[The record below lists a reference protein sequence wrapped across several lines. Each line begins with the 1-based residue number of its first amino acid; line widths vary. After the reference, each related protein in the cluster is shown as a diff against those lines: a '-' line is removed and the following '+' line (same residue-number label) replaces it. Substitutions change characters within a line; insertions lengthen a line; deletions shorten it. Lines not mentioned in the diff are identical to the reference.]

1 MNFFSKRKHKKL
13 DTDKAENAALNGAEI
28 TDSAQEYPSE
38 NIFENSLEEFSED
51 DIILSEKAAA
61 RRGFSVFDFIRKIFI
76 AFFLVVFVASS
87 VLLVQNMVAKKK
99 GSDIYNKLE
108 EAFFAGGFDVDSI
121 NGLDSN
127 GSAVKVLL
135 KDTGHRPV
143 TSMSDISKEE
153 AGSVEI
159 SRGYNEELEKMR
171 AGLRSLA
178 QINPDV
184 YGWIS
189 VPGTDI
195 NYPIVQ
201 GNDNDFYL
209 DHAYTGD
216 FLPMGAI
223 FADYRCDGNI
233 KNNPNTVLYGHNI
246 ENMSGRSMFH
256 DVTKFF
262 RDEYFNNTQIY
273 LYTLDGIYVFE
284 VFAVYET
291 RYDYQYFKTTFE
303 TSEEFLAFANE
314 VHANSAKVKDMEFT
328 EEDCLLTLSTC
339 TNGPFYARYALH
351 AKLVKI
357 IEG

>member
-1 MNFFSKRKHKKL
+1 MNFFSKRKHKIL
-13 DTDKAENAALNGAEI
+13 NTETAESSAPEELEI
-28 TDSAQEYPSE
+28 SGETVENPE

-51 DIILSEKAAA
+51 DIVLSEKAAKKS
-61 RRGFSVFDFIRKIFI
+61 GFSLYDLIRKIFI
-76 AFFLVVFVASS
+76 AFFLVVFIVSS
-87 VLLVQNMVAKKK
+87 VLLVQNIVAKKK

-108 EAFFAGGFDVDSI
+108 DAFFSGGFDVDSI

-127 GSAVKVLL
+127 GSAVRVLL
-135 KDTGHRPV
+135 KDTDHRPV
-143 TSMSDISKEE
+143 TSMSDVAKEE

-184 YGWIS
+184 YGWIT

-201 GNDNDFYL
+201 GNDNSFYL

-223 FADYRCDGNI
+223 FADYRCNGDI
-233 KNNPNTVLYGHNI
+233 KSNPNTVLYGHNI

-273 LYTLDGIYVFE
+273 IYTLDGIYVFD

-291 RYDYQYFKTTFE
+291 RYDYQYFKTQFE
-303 TSEEFLAFANE
+303 TADEFLKFANE
-314 VHANSAKVKDMEFT
+314 VHSNSAKVKEMDFAED
-328 EEDCLLTLSTC
+328 DCLLTLSTC